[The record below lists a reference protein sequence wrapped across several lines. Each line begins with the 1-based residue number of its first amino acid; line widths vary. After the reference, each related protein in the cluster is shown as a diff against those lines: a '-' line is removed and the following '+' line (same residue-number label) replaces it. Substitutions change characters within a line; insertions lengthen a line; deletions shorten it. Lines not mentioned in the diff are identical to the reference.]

1 MEDMAESSSSPRP
14 QANKPGL
21 LSSRFT
27 LTLRSYVPKSRRTR
41 RLGYVL
47 VGVVIILLWIGM
59 ILAFARFESK
69 AERTNVEADAQKYR
83 GRGNSSGD
91 EIVSSTACDCA
102 TSRSFFRSGS
112 CKAHCASWTANLGR

>member
-1 MEDMAESSSSPRP
+1 MKDMAESSSSPRP
-14 QANKPGL
+14 QADKPGL
-21 LSSRFT
+21 LSSRLT
-27 LTLRSYVPKSRRTR
+27 STLRSYVPKSRRAR
-41 RLGYVL
+41 RLVYVL
-47 VGVVIILLWIGM
+47 VGLVIILLWIGM

-69 AERTNVEADAQKYR
+69 SERTNVEADAQKYR

-91 EIVSSTACDCA
+91 EIVSTACDCA

>member
-1 MEDMAESSSSPRP
+1 MKDMAESSSSHP

-21 LSSRFT
+21 LPSRVT
-27 LTLRSYVPKSRRTR
+27 SMLLRYVPKSRRAR
-41 RLGYVL
+41 RLVYVL

-69 AERTNVEADAQKYR
+69 SERTNVEADAQKYR

-91 EIVSSTACDCA
+91 EIVSAVCNCA
-102 TSRSFFRSGS
+102 TCRSSVRSGS
-112 CKAHCASWTANLGR
+112 CKARCASWTANLGR